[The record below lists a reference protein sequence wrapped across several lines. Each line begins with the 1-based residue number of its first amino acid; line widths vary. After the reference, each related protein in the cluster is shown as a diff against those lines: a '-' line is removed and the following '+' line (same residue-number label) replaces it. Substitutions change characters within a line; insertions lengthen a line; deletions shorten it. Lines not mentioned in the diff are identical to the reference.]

1 MPSLTG
7 TPFQGYVLGAMR
19 KIIVFSLLALLTP
32 LSAAAEVEL
41 LFFYVQGCSVC
52 APMKEFLDE
61 LSKRYPELKIISYET
76 ALSPKN
82 YRLMLQLA
90 DAYGLEDVEVPVVFV
105 GDLGVWD
112 SGVQNELLIEE
123 EVRRCIEEGCPSPL
137 ERLDEGR
144 WLPVLNPLETAALM
158 IFAAWV
164 IYLFF
169 GR

>member
-1 MPSLTG
+1 MLSLTEASVR
-7 TPFQGYVLGAMR
+7 GYVLGAMR
-19 KIIVFSLLALLTP
+19 KIIVLSLLAL
-32 LSAAAEVEL
+32 SAAMSVAAEVEL

-61 LSKRYPELKIISYET
+61 LSKRYPDLRIIPYET

-82 YRLMLQLA
+82 YRLMVQLA

-105 GDLGVWD
+105 GDLGVW
-112 SGVQNELLIEE
+112 GPGAQNELLIEE
-123 EVRRCIEEGCPSPL
+123 EVQRCIKEGCPSPL

-144 WLPVLNPLETAALM
+144 WLPVLNPLETAALI